1 VAKITPCFENGKG
14 ACLDGLSTPIG
25 FGSTEF
31 IVVRATEAVLPRYLY
46 RITTLPEFRIRGADA
61 MTGSAGQQR
70 VPTSFVENYVVSIPP
85 LQEQGA
91 IVRFLDHS
99 DQKIRRFIQA
109 KRRLIE
115 LLNEQKR
122 SVIGGIVTR
131 GADPY
136 SPRKNSGISWA
147 PEIPSSWEVSKV
159 KNEFEC
165 LNSRR
170 IPLSGVE
177 RGKMTSRTFDYY
189 GASGVIDKVD
199 DYIFDE
205 DLLLI
210 AEDGANL
217 VSRNLPL
224 AITARGRYWVNNH
237 AHILKPLR
245 GDLDYLALLM
255 EVVDYL
261 PWISGAAQPKLTR
274 DRLMAVSLPIPPPE
288 QQPIL
293 KAIIGQE
300 TKTLGKAIDR
310 SKQEISLIR
319 EYRTRLIAD
328 VVTGKLDV
336 REAAER
342 LPLLTEQE
350 SLDDG
355 SLDLVALDPEEAGG
369 LDDDPQLLPVA
380 DEE

>member
-1 VAKITPCFENGKG
+1 MTTTLRPYSRYQETRHSWLGMIPSHWEARRLKQATKVNPGRGEVSQFLSRDLPVTFLPMEKVGSDGRIDPRELRPISEVWSGFTYFQRDDVIVAKITPCFENGKG

-147 PEIPSSWEVSKV
+147 PEIPSSWEGNRSRPSATVSGMV
-159 KNEFEC
+159 VF
-165 LNSRR
+165 
-170 IPLSGVE
+170 
-177 RGKMTSRTFDYY
+177 
-189 GASGVIDKVD
+189 
-199 DYIFDE
+199 
-205 DLLLI
+205 
-210 AEDGANL
+210 
-217 VSRNLPL
+217 LP
-224 AITARGRYWVNNH
+224 
-237 AHILKPLR
+237 
-245 GDLDYLALLM
+245 
-255 EVVDYL
+255 
-261 PWISGAAQPKLTR
+261 
-274 DRLMAVSLPIPPPE
+274 
-288 QQPIL
+288 
-293 KAIIGQE
+293 
-300 TKTLGKAIDR
+300 
-310 SKQEISLIR
+310 
-319 EYRTRLIAD
+319 
-328 VVTGKLDV
+328 
-336 REAAER
+336 
-342 LPLLTEQE
+342 
-350 SLDDG
+350 
-355 SLDLVALDPEEAGG
+355 
-369 LDDDPQLLPVA
+369 
-380 DEE
+380 